1 MSQDPPA
8 VSASPYDQRPWL
20 ALYDEGVPA
29 DITIPFATGL
39 AMFDAAV
46 VKDQAAPCL
55 HYFDSTLTLGEVDRL
70 SAALA
75 VGLQEE
81 LGIER
86 GDRVMVQLQNVPA
99 FVLALLAAWRLGAIV
114 VPVNPM
120 FKRDEM
126 AKLVDDSGSK
136 VLVQMESLYEDVGR
150 HVAPPGVPVVTV
162 SELDH
167 VQEWPADL
175 FPGVVRQRHAGT
187 LDLGELAAAH
197 QGRRPAPVDLG
208 PDDIALLVYTSGT
221 TGPPKGAMNTH
232 RGVVFNSENYRLWCK
247 LDATD
252 VCLGIAPLFH
262 VTGLIAHI
270 GVSLLTPMPLVLG
283 YRFHPV
289 AMARLIE
296 RYRATWV
303 MGSITAYIALLNEP
317 EVDDYDVS
325 SLSKLWSGGQ
335 PVSPTTVEEL
345 EARFGAY
352 VHNLYGLTEVTSES
366 HAVPAGRRA
375 PVDPNSGALS
385 VGPPVSGFVVRIV
398 DDAGREL
405 PVGEIG
411 ELVMESPS
419 VVPGYWDKPEE
430 TAAAIPG
437 GRLRTGDVGF
447 MDAEGW
453 FYIVDRKKDMII
465 ASGFKIWPR
474 DVEDVL
480 YQHPAV
486 RETAVVGEPDAY
498 RGETIRAFVSLKAG
512 ASATPEELVAFCR
525 ERLAAYKC
533 PRQVDVLAEIPKTAS
548 GKIMR
553 RALRQPAP

>member
-1 MSQDPPA
+1 MTQDTSTRP
-8 VSASPYDQRPWL
+8 SPYEQRPWL
-20 ALYDEGVPA
+20 ALYDEDVPA
-29 DITIPFATGL
+29 DISIPFPNGL
-39 AMFDAAV
+39 AMFDNAV
-46 VKDQAAPCL
+46 SLHPEAPCL
-55 HYFDSTLTLGEVDRL
+55 HYFDSTLTHAEVDRL

-75 VGLQEE
+75 VGFREE
-81 LGIER
+81 LGIGR
-86 GDRVMVQLQNVPA
+86 GDRVTVQLQNVPG
-99 FVLALLAAWRLGAIV
+99 FVLSLLALWRLGAIM

-120 FKRDEM
+120 FKQDEM
-126 AKLVDDSGSK
+126 AKLVTDSGSK
-136 VLVQMESLYEDVGR
+136 ALVQMESLYPDVGR
-150 HVAPPGVPVVTV
+150 HVAPAGVPVVTV
-162 SELDH
+162 SELDYVRDWPTEIFPD
-167 VQEWPADL
+167 VQ
-175 FPGVVRQRHAGT
+175 RQRHPGT
-187 LDLGELAAAH
+187 RDLGELIEAH
-197 QGRRPAPVDLG
+197 EGQRPPPVDLG
-208 PDDIALLVYTSGT
+208 PDDVALLVYTSGT

-232 RGVVFNSENYRLWCK
+232 RGVVFNSENYRVWCK
-247 LDATD
+247 LDDAD

-270 GVSLLTPMPLVLG
+270 GVCLLTPMPLVLG

-289 AMARLIE
+289 AMAELVQ

-303 MGSITAYIALLNEP
+303 MGSITAYIALANDP
-317 EVDDYDVS
+317 AVDRYDLT
-325 SLSKLWSGGQ
+325 SLRKLWSGGQ
-335 PVSPTTVEEL
+335 PVSPTTVQDL
-345 EARFGAY
+345 EDKFGAY

-375 PVDPNSGALS
+375 PVDPKSGALS
-385 VGPPVSGFVVRIV
+385 VGPPVSGFLVRIV
-398 DDAGREL
+398 DEEGAEV

-419 VVPGYWDKPEE
+419 VVPGYWNKPEE
-430 TAAAIPG
+430 SARAIPG

-486 RETAVVGEPDAY
+486 REAAVVGEPDAY
-498 RGETIRAFVSLKAG
+498 RGETVKAFVSLKADRQ
-512 ASATPEELVAFCR
+512 ATSEELVAFCR

-533 PRQVDVLAEIPKTAS
+533 PRQVGIVADMPKTAS
-548 GKIMR
+548 GKILR
-553 RALRQPAP
+553 RALRQTQD